1 MSWKPALNRRR
12 RALWLAVFVS
22 TFVAFTAVAGADTVD
37 TNLDAAT
44 RITQIFIWVG
54 ATVMLVGGGIWW
66 LRNKKT

>member
-1 MSWKPALNRRR
+1 M
-12 RALWLAVFVS
+12 FVS

-54 ATVMLVGGGIWW
+54 AIVMLVGGGIWW

>member
-12 RALWLAVFVS
+12 RAFWLAVFVS